1 MHSSLGR
8 YWLVVDAAVHPG
20 RVVVAA
26 DGRGDRVPHGAGD
39 VGVPERLIRGTVA
52 AGGGPSGGVVG
63 DNPPDAGRVRHSE
76 RRWLDGGD
84 TAADAGRHHLVTA
97 ATGAAV
103 PGCY

>member
-8 YWLVVDAAVHPG
+8 YWLVVYPAVHPG

-26 DGRGDRVPHGAGD
+26 DGRGDRVAHGAGN

-63 DNPPDAGRVRHSE
+63 DDPPDAGRVRHSE
-76 RRWLDGGD
+76 RGWLDRGG
-84 TAADAGRHHLVTA
+84 AATDAGRHHLVTA
-97 ATGAAV
+97 AA
-103 PGCY
+103 